1 MKPSSFQY
9 RRPVIFMSDK
19 NEEDDT
25 SESIGVFTTMSSTQ
39 VSHVDNSTPTSIK
52 DSSHLLID
60 TSNSTSLHDIK
71 ELTWLS
77 GSITLNAT
85 NTVYQVSLNTVSEP

>member
-1 MKPSSFQY
+1 MVPEDVASSA
-9 RRPVIFMSDK
+9 
-19 NEEDDT
+19 
-25 SESIGVFTTMSSTQ
+25 SEMVPLSTISSTL
-39 VSHVDNSTPTSIK
+39 VVDSDNSPPTSVV
-52 DSSHLLID
+52 DSSHDLID

-77 GSITLNAT
+77 DSITLNAT